1 MADVVAF
8 GAHPDDVE
16 IGCGGTVALLAS
28 QGREVVIVDFTR
40 GETGTRGTPDERA
53 REALSAAKVLGAAA
67 RENLDLPDGRL
78 PFSMAA
84 SSALDGASRL
94 VREVAVER
102 VVEVLR
108 RHRPRLLLANFPS
121 DAHPDHVVVGEVV
134 KQARY
139 LAGLTKWQAP
149 GKTQPRHRPHLLLQY
164 FEHEQHEPNLVVD
177 VSAVHERKI
186 AAIGCYRS
194 QLHDPARSA
203 RHEQETALSRP
214 DFIERR
220 VARDRFFGTQVGVAH
235 AEPFRVIGPPKITD
249 PFCLLPESG

>member
-28 QGREVVIVDFTR
+28 QGRAVVIVDFTR
-40 GETGTRGTPDERA
+40 GETGTRGSPAERA
-53 REALSAAKVLGAAA
+53 REAAAAAKVLGASA
-67 RENLDLPDGRL
+67 RENLELPDGRL

-84 SSALDGASRL
+84 SSAVDGASRL

-102 VVEVLR
+102 VVELLR
-108 RHRPRLLLANFPS
+108 RHRPRLVLANFPS

-139 LAGLTKWQAP
+139 LAGLAKWQAP
-149 GKTQPRHRPHLLLQY
+149 GQAQPRHRPQLLLQY
-164 FEHEQHEPNLVVD
+164 FEHEQLTPSLVVD
-177 VSAVHERKI
+177 VSAVHEKKV
-186 AAIGCYRS
+186 AAIRCYRS
-194 QLHDPARSA
+194 QLHDPSSK
-203 RHEQETALSRP
+203 EQETALSRP

-220 VARDRFFGTQVGVAH
+220 VARDRFFGHQAGVAH
-235 AEPFRVIGPPKITD
+235 AEPFCVVGPPKITD